1 VLVLCGICAN
11 AQDSTPTITPISS
24 STPATPNATAEKK
37 QEQKLVVEEPGTLM
51 SEEKLYSGARI
62 YVAPM
67 VNGFDNYIV
76 AGLQQKK
83 VPVVVVALREKAEYE
98 ITGVAETDKAGW
110 AKMLF
115 MGSQQTSETA
125 SIKMVNLKTG
135 TVVFAYSVNKGNSV
149 RGKQSAGEA
158 CAKHIKKKIV
168 E

>member
-1 VLVLCGICAN
+1 
-11 AQDSTPTITPISS
+11 
-24 STPATPNATAEKK
+24 
-37 QEQKLVVEEPGTLM
+37 
-51 SEEKLYSGARI
+51 
-62 YVAPM
+62 
-67 VNGFDNYIV
+67 
-76 AGLQQKK
+76 
-83 VPVVVVALREKAEYE
+83 
-98 ITGVAETDKAGW
+98 
-110 AKMLF
+110 MLF